1 MLCIG
6 AFCVERRICL
16 LETVVSTAL
25 SVDENMTIKKNRLAP
40 KELSGKE
47 KRICIVTGTHGD
59 EIEGQYVCY
68 ELIRRVNANMG
79 NLAGIV
85 DVYPALNPLG
95 IDAISRSVPLFDLD
109 MNRIFPGSET
119 GAMAE
124 HVAHMVV
131 NDIMGAD
138 LCIDIHSSDVF
149 LREIPQVRVAT
160 ENSVKL
166 MKYAKMLNTDF
177 IWVADSSAVRP
188 SSLSYTMNELGVP
201 TVVVEMGVGMR
212 ITKSY
217 GEQLLDGIF
226 AVMANMGIW
235 TGETKPVSNPMVST
249 DGVVTVIHAENNGVF
264 MPAVK
269 HWMGITKGEHIGDI
283 VNPFTGEIEEE
294 IFSQVSG
301 MVFTLREYPIVTTG
315 SLIARILGGAR

>member
-1 MLCIG
+1 
-6 AFCVERRICL
+6 
-16 LETVVSTAL
+16 
-25 SVDENMTIKKNRLAP
+25 
-40 KELSGKE
+40 
-47 KRICIVTGTHGD
+47 
-59 EIEGQYVCY
+59 
-68 ELIRRVNANMG
+68 
-79 NLAGIV
+79 
-85 DVYPALNPLG
+85 
-95 IDAISRSVPLFDLD
+95 
-109 MNRIFPGSET
+109 
-119 GAMAE
+119 
-124 HVAHMVV
+124 
-131 NDIMGAD
+131 
-138 LCIDIHSSDVF
+138 
-149 LREIPQVRVAT
+149 
-160 ENSVKL
+160 
-166 MKYAKMLNTDF
+166 
-177 IWVADSSAVRP
+177 
-188 SSLSYTMNELGVP
+188 MNELGVP